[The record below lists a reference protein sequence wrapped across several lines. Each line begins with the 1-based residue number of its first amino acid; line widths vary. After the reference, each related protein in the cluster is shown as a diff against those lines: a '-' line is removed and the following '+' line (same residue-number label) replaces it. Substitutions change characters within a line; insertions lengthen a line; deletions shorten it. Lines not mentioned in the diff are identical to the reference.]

1 MSAAQPFDGDGDGDD
16 DAAVV
21 RLVALHNLADHP
33 RAESVAAWGVELDPL
48 AADDDVLVVRSDPF
62 VVEYMADYARDLQ
75 AGIGT
80 LEHHRRI
87 RNLRLDYSFVNGASI
102 RAASAATTTTT
113 THGGNYHRRHEEEEA
128 EGVVQSLY
136 WKWRRRPGNGALAR
150 DVERLF
156 RVVLP
161 NHPTLESLEFVDCFQ
176 VPSPIVSTF
185 LSGLPPRKRLAGLH
199 FHKCSLCETSCQA
212 LAEALRRD
220 AWIERLTIAHCRLS
234 QESCRH
240 ICDAVAENR
249 HVRAF
254 ALVEE
259 HATPLP
265 ASALHRLLRSHCAA
279 LKELDIEVSFERYET
294 RSEAQAA
301 TESPSESDELT
312 RLLALLRTNGGLKD
326 LTVRN
331 VILPSR
337 VPMFR
342 ELVQTY
348 NFSLRRLELP
358 HAPEYDR
365 LLINRIVES
374 NGRVRE
380 DWGRIQAARAP
391 HKAQNKA
398 LPEAISR
405 VGLFRLLREPDNAS
419 ILTGLLEQGRRHGKS
434 FEGRSRRRGKRTR
447 PSRGNSPS

>member
-1 MSAAQPFDGDGDGDD
+1 MSAGQQLDD
-16 DAAVV
+16 DDDPVV
-21 RLVALHNLADHP
+21 VKLVALHHLAEYP
-33 RAESVAAWGVELDPL
+33 RAESVAVWGVEADPL
-48 AADDDVLVVRSDPF
+48 AADDDVLVVRSSPF
-62 VVEYMADYARDLQ
+62 VVEYMADYARDVQ
-75 AGIGT
+75 AGIEA
-80 LEHHRRI
+80 LENHRHI

-102 RAASAATTTTT
+102 RAATTAT
-113 THGGNYHRRHEEEEA
+113 THGGNYRRRHEEEEA

-156 RVVLP
+156 RGVLP

-176 VPSPIVSTF
+176 VPSPIVSTL

-199 FHKCSLCETSCQA
+199 FRKCSLCDASCQA

-234 QESCRH
+234 QTSCRH

-265 ASALHRLLRSHCAA
+265 ASALHRLLRSPCAA

-294 RSEAQAA
+294 RFKNQAA

-342 ELVQTY
+342 ELVQTH

-358 HAPEYDR
+358 NAPEYDR
-365 LLINRIVES
+365 LVINRIVES
-374 NGRVRE
+374 NGRVRV
-380 DWGRIQAARAP
+380 DWGRIQTALAP
-391 HKAQNKA
+391 HKAQNKV

-405 VGLFRLLREPDNAS
+405 VGRFPTLLFRLLREPDNAA
-419 ILTGLLEQGRRHGKS
+419 ILTGLLEQGRRHEKS